1 MNGLAQ
7 GTRLSSGV
15 PVSEAG
21 WELALHDFGAV
32 YVYAPKE
39 FIGVMNGVIDLLSP
53 GKRII
58 DSRAVRLEWIAK
70 ADLLQREA
78 CHFTTECHRRCCET
92 DGPGRSC
99 IPHAAGT

>member
-32 YVYAPKE
+32 YVCVRAQE

-70 ADLLQREA
+70 AGLVAA
-78 CHFTTECHRRCCET
+78 C
-92 DGPGRSC
+92 
-99 IPHAAGT
+99 